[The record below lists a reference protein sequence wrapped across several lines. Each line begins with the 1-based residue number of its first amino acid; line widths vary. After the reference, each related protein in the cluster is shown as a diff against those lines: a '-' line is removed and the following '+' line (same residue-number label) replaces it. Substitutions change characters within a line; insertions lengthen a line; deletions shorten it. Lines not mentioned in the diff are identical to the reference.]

1 MTRALFAPF
10 SDARF
15 GVIRALVHE
24 HGHLPVTLHREPDNR
39 ADPGAVAVVSSLPLF
54 VVGGQPVYNAANER
68 IGQRI
73 GYVARSDVGKRDL
86 AALLAQQDEPL
97 AANLVLS
104 GADWWIELDDDPD
117 DLDKEVPY

>member
-1 MTRALFAPF
+1 
-10 SDARF
+10 
-15 GVIRALVHE
+15 
-24 HGHLPVTLHREPDNR
+24 
-39 ADPGAVAVVSSLPLF
+39 VAVVSSLPLF

-73 GYVARSDVGKRDL
+73 GYAARSDVGKRDL

-117 DLDKEVPY
+117 DQDDGVPY

>member
-1 MTRALFAPF
+1 MTRILFAPF
-10 SDARF
+10 SDCRL
-15 GVIRALVHE
+15 GVIRALLVE
-24 HGHLPVTLHREPDNR
+24 HGRLAVTLHLEPSNP
-39 ADPGAVAVVSSLPLF
+39 ADAGAVAVVSNQGAF
-54 VVGGQPVYNAANER
+54 VVGGRSVYSGTER
-68 IGQRI
+68 VGQRI
-73 GYVARSDVGKRDL
+73 GYAARSDVGKRDL